1 MLQSVKFSAALRMR
15 NCLLICSLTAAA
27 SNSPGHSYSRS
38 RSHSQSQSQSH
49 TALESLSSF
58 DADYVDMA

>member
-27 SNSPGHSYSRS
+27 TNSPGHSYSR
-38 RSHSQSQSQSH
+38 SQSQSQSH

-58 DADYVDMA
+58 DYVDMA